1 MRKINAKY
9 NREISWWFVTKSTAT
24 QEQNDPEKFQIQ
36 LQFEDI
42 SDVFTENQ
50 ILDEFIINI
59 QNNRLFDVGK
69 PWTVFKNL
77 IWILIYLGESP
88 APINHSQPN
97 ISNLEPNSKFQ
108 NTAEQII
115 EL

>member
-1 MRKINAKY
+1 M
-9 NREISWWFVTKSTAT
+9 TKSTAT

-69 PWTVFKNL
+69 P
-77 IWILIYLGESP
+77 
-88 APINHSQPN
+88 
-97 ISNLEPNSKFQ
+97 
-108 NTAEQII
+108 
-115 EL
+115 